1 MILTNL
7 IRMHIMK
14 FPRRHFLHLAGGAAA
29 LPVVSRIANAQTYPT
44 RPVKIIVPFGTGGGT
59 DILARVLG
67 QWLSERLGQQF
78 FVENRPGAGGN
89 IGTETVTRAPPDG
102 HTLLIADASPMVNA
116 ALYENLSFDFIQDL
130 APVATILRAAFVIVV
145 NPTMPAKTL
154 SEFLAFAKSNPGK
167 INMASSGTGTMPH
180 MAGEQFKMMAG
191 IDIVHVPYRSIGAAV
206 TDLIGGQVHLLVIP
220 PPAVIEHVRAGRLR
234 AIGVTSSAPLD
245 AAPDVQ
251 RVNELVTGFEA
262 SNWYG
267 VSAPRKTPEAVVAKL
282 NAEINAGLN
291 DPKLRARLVELGGTV
306 APGSPAEY
314 GRLIAAETEKWR
326 KVAKFAGI
334 KPE

>member
-1 MILTNL
+1 M
-7 IRMHIMK
+7 
-14 FPRRHFLHLAGGAAA
+14 FPQRRQFLHLAAGAAV
-29 LPVVSRIANAQTYPT
+29 LPAASRIARAQTYPA

-59 DILARVLG
+59 DILARVIA

-89 IGTETVTRAPPDG
+89 IGTETVARATPDG

-116 ALYENLSFDFIQDL
+116 ALYENLSFDFTQDL
-130 APVATILRAAFVIVV
+130 APVASILRAAFIIVV
-145 NPTMPAKTL
+145 GPATPAKTL
-154 SEFLAFAKSNPGK
+154 HEFLAFAKSNPGK
-167 INMASSGTGTMPH
+167 INLASSGTGTMPH

-191 IDIVHVPYRSIGAAV
+191 LDMVHVPYRSIGAAV
-206 TDLIGGQVHLLVIP
+206 TDLIGGQVHVLVIP

-234 AIGVTSSAPLD
+234 AIAVTSLAPLD
-245 AAPDVQ
+245 AAPDVP
-251 RVNELVTGFEA
+251 RVSELVTGFEA

-267 VSAPRKTPEAVVAKL
+267 VSAPRKTPAAFVAKL
-282 NAEINAGLN
+282 NEEINAGLN
-291 DPKLRARLVELGGTV
+291 DPKLGARLFELGGTV
-306 APGSPAEY
+306 APGTPAEY

-326 KVAKFAGI
+326 KVVKFAGI